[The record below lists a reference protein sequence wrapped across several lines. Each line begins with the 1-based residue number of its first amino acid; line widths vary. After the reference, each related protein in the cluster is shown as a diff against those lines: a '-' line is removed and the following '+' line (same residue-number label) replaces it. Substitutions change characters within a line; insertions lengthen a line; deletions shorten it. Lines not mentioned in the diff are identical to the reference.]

1 MQSIG
6 LHAGGATSR
15 SEHAANGGRLLHCDR
30 SRVWDRERGPQG
42 WYQRRVAMCNS
53 RKHRDEHV
61 ADMCKAAIA
70 EHRRAVRKLADSM
83 GEILR
88 LLVHEI

>member
-1 MQSIG
+1 
-6 LHAGGATSR
+6 
-15 SEHAANGGRLLHCDR
+15 
-30 SRVWDRERGPQG
+30 
-42 WYQRRVAMCNS
+42 MCNS

-61 ADMCKAAIA
+61 ADMCKAALA
-70 EHRRAVRKLADSM
+70 EHRCAVRKLADSM